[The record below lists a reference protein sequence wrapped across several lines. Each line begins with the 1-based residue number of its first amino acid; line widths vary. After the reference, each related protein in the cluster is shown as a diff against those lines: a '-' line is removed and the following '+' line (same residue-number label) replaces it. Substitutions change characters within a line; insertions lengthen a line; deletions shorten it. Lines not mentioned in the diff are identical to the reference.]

1 MAQGISEA
9 DKTKEGRGV
18 TIMNEINNKSRV
30 PFYCSWVFIVI
41 VTAFLWPLGAMLI
54 WRRGQYDRKTCLNL
68 GTISM
73 VTGVVF
79 MIGAIIIA
87 YALGDTYMAFCAM
100 YGIGG
105 VVFARMGYEAYKKA
119 KIYRKIIFEVEHEG
133 VYMVPMLADEIGMPE
148 VEVLK
153 NLDVMFK
160 KNLLPDYEM
169 TRNNKKIAKK

>member
-1 MAQGISEA
+1 
-9 DKTKEGRGV
+9 
-18 TIMNEINNKSRV
+18 
-30 PFYCSWVFIVI
+30 
-41 VTAFLWPLGAMLI
+41 
-54 WRRGQYDRKTCLNL
+54 
-68 GTISM
+68 
-73 VTGVVF
+73 
-79 MIGAIIIA
+79 
-87 YALGDTYMAFCAM
+87 M
-100 YGIGG
+100 YGVGG